1 MNTYYCVATT
11 VFNSGKTIM
20 DLVASKTAENKPENT
35 FKSTDRA
42 EYYCDWFDTKEEAE
56 NFITENK

>member
-20 DLVASKTAENKPENT
+20 NLVASQTAESRPENT
-35 FKSTDRA
+35 FKSTNRA
-42 EYYCDWFDTKEEAE
+42 DYYCDWFDTKEDAE
-56 NFITENK
+56 NFIAENK